1 MARLDMT
8 RDQAERRTIL
18 RALVGSTVHGLN
30 VRDAVE
36 DRDEMGV
43 LVEPFEAVVGFMRFE
58 QFIYRSAAE
67 REGRQD
73 ARSEAGDLDL
83 VIYSLRTNLRLC
95 LTGNPTMMLPLYA
108 PPAAVLVCTPLGE
121 ELRALAPRIA
131 SRRAGH
137 TFLGYLQSQ
146 KQRLLGTRGQMRV
159 RRPDLVSRDGY
170 DSKYA
175 MHLCRLGYQG
185 LEFVQTG
192 RLTLP
197 MPEESRAWLYR
208 LRQDEIPMREML
220 ARAEEIEEALA
231 AAIDTSPL
239 PEEPDEPAVEAWMRH
254 TYRRVW
260 AAEADGR

>member
-1 MARLDMT
+1 MMLT
-8 RDQAERRTIL
+8 REQAENRTIL

-43 LVEPFEAVVGFMRFE
+43 LVEPFDAVVGFTRFE

-67 REGRQD
+67 REGKAD
-73 ARSEAGDLDL
+73 AKSRAGDLDL
-83 VIYSLRTNLRLC
+83 VIYSLRKYVRLC

-108 PPAAVLVCTPLGE
+108 PADAVITCTALGE
-121 ELRALAPRIA
+121 ELRTLAPRIA

-137 TFLGYLQSQ
+137 AFLGYLQAQ
-146 KQRLLGTRGQMRV
+146 KQRLLGERGQMRV
-159 RRPDLVSRDGY
+159 RRPELVARDGY

-192 RLTLP
+192 TLTLP
-197 MPEESRAWLYR
+197 MAEPSRSWLYA
-208 LRQDEIPMREML
+208 LRQGQIPKAEML
-220 ARAEEIEEALA
+220 ARATEIEEALRG
-231 AAIDTSPL
+231 AIDSSPL
-239 PEEPDEPAVEAWMRH
+239 PEEPDHAAVERWMLSA
-254 TYRRVW
+254 YRRVW
-260 AAEADGR
+260 ADDDRR

>member
-1 MARLDMT
+1 MLSRE
-8 RDQAERRTIL
+8 QAESRTIL

-43 LVEPFEAVVGFMRFE
+43 LVEPFEAVVGFRRFE

-67 REGRQD
+67 REGRAD
-73 ARSEAGDLDL
+73 AKSRAGDLDL
-83 VIYSLRTNLRLC
+83 VIYSLRKYVRLC

-108 PPAAVLVCTPLGE
+108 PAEAVIVSTPLGE

-137 TFLGYLQSQ
+137 AFLGYLRAQ
-146 KQRLLGTRGQMRV
+146 KQRLQGERGQMRV
-159 RRPDLVSRDGY
+159 RRPELVARDGY

-197 MPEESRAWLYR
+197 MSEPARSWLYA
-208 LRQDEIPMREML
+208 LRQGGIPMPEML
-220 ARAEEIEEALA
+220 ARATEIEDALR
-231 AAIDTSPL
+231 AAIETSPL
-239 PEEPDEPAVEAWMRH
+239 PEEPDEAAVEAWMLQ

-260 AAEADGR
+260 AEDDTR

>member
-1 MARLDMT
+1 MSLLLISGSL
-8 RDQAERRTIL
+8 RDGSTNTALLRTAQAIDPDAELFGRMRDLPHFNPDDDGDDLPAAVVEL
-18 RALVGSTVHGLN
+18 RAAVG
-30 VRDAVE
+30 R
-36 DRDEMGV
+36 
-43 LVEPFEAVVGFMRFE
+43 
-58 QFIYRSAAE
+58 AE
-67 REGRQD
+67 
-73 ARSEAGDLDL
+73 
-83 VIYSLRTNLRLC
+83 
-95 LTGNPTMMLPLYA
+95 
-108 PPAAVLVCTPLGE
+108 AVLVCTPLGE

-137 TFLGYLQSQ
+137 AFLGYLQSQ
-146 KQRLLGTRGQMRV
+146 RQRLLGTRGQMRV
-159 RRPDLVSRDGY
+159 RRPELVSRDGY

-208 LRQDEIPMREML
+208 LRQGEIPMPEML

>member
-1 MARLDMT
+1 MT
-8 RDQAERRTIL
+8 LSRDQAEGRTIL
-18 RALVGSTVHGLN
+18 RTLVGSTVHGLN

-43 LVEPFEAVVGFMRFE
+43 LVEPFEAVVGFSRFE

-73 ARSEAGDLDL
+73 ARSQAGDLDL
-83 VIYSLRTNLRLC
+83 VIYSLSKYLRLC

-108 PPAAVLVCTPLGE
+108 PPDAVVVCKPLGG

-137 TFLGYLQSQ
+137 AFLGYLQSQ
-146 KQRLLGTRGQMRV
+146 RQRLTGDRGQMRV
-159 RRPDLVSRDGY
+159 RRPELVARDGY

-208 LRQDEIPMREML
+208 LRQGEIPLPEML
-220 ARAEEIEEALA
+220 ARAEELEAGLA
-231 AAIDTSPL
+231 AAIETSPL
-239 PEEPDEPAVEAWMRH
+239 PEAPDEAAVEAWMQR
-254 TYRRVW
+254 TYQRVW
-260 AAEADGR
+260 AEDAARR

>member
-1 MARLDMT
+1 MAGLKLT
-8 RDQAERRTIL
+8 REEAERRTIL

-43 LVEPFEAVVGFMRFE
+43 LVEPFDAVVGFTRFE

-73 ARSEAGDLDL
+73 ARSQAGDLDL
-83 VIYSLRTNLRLC
+83 VIYSLRKYLRLC

-108 PPAAVLVCTPLGE
+108 PPEAVFVCTPLGE
-121 ELRALAPRIA
+121 ELRALAPKIA

-137 TFLGYLQSQ
+137 AFLGYLQAQ
-146 KQRLLGTRGQMRV
+146 KSRLLGTRGQMRV
-159 RRPDLVSRDGY
+159 RRPELVARDGY

-192 RLTLP
+192 HLTLP
-197 MPEESRAWLYR
+197 MAEPSRTWLYK
-208 LRQDEIPMREML
+208 LRQGEIPMPEML
-220 ARAEEIEEALA
+220 ARAEEIEAALA
-231 AAIDTSPL
+231 AAIETSPL
-239 PEEPDEPAVEAWMRH
+239 PEEPDHAAVEAWLLR

-260 AAEADGR
+260 AEEAAAG